1 MKLHLFITIL
11 FATSV
16 GTAKPK
22 LKREEDLLKI
32 ENGTVA
38 VGIDKKKG
46 ASITYLSW
54 KGYPKNTVNSADPG
68 RLIQQS
74 YYAGK
79 AFDRTADGQ
88 HKAWSPWTW
97 NPIQGGGVGAWAEV
111 TKFKIEGEN
120 VLFGET
126 IPKLWDMDNEAAAA
140 VMRQWTSFE
149 KDMSNV
155 IVVRN
160 EFVAKRE
167 ENDRWGS
174 GVARHQELPAFYF
187 TRNFSQFESYIG
199 GGKWRA
205 SARPSVGT
213 NEATSQCHGVFQL
226 RRSRHCNVQP
236 LRNRI
241 VEFWAGRKK
250 QQLRSRCVGLRSCGS
265 DRDGKTG
272 AKIEIELSLLDGR
285 RYSRRNRNATRRASE
300 EIFHRTPHIGKS
312 VNLPQFGWLMP

>member
-199 GGKWRA
+199 GGKWRDESQAPGPPWGRTKPPLNVMACFNSGGQGIAMFSPCATESWNFGPVGKSNSSDPAA
-205 SARPSVGT
+205 SDCVHAAPIATVKLGPKSKLSYRYWMVVGT
-213 NEATSQCHGVFQL
+213 RE
-226 RRSRHCNVQP
+226 
-236 LRNRI
+236 
-241 VEFWAGRKK
+241 
-250 QQLRSRCVGLRSCGS
+250 
-265 DRDGKTG
+265 
-272 AKIEIELSLLDGR
+272 EIEMRLAVLLKK
-285 RYSRRNRNATRRASE
+285 YSTERLTLEN
-300 EIFHRTPHIGKS
+300 P
-312 VNLPQFGWLMP
+312 